1 MKYFPVLVLLLIFS
15 SCVQSKIFPIG
26 PSRACFE
33 PTDGVVLAPFQDIG
47 FNEAVKLEGI
57 IQEELKKAGFGNV
70 ETAPDLEYEMLA
82 AGIKD
87 VDDPDQFYRFFSEL
101 KRQWFIQVDIVGW
114 KNEGGLAYE
123 QEDLGRKGS
132 DPYYV
137 SPQISNSNVVK
148 VRFIVWDTQQ
158 DVKVYEFESQTT
170 ASGIPIPSGNDE
182 DMYSLNLSS
191 MSMVL
196 QKSVRKGAIHLGK
209 KMKCI

>member
-1 MKYFPVLVLLLIFS
+1 ME
-15 SCVQSKIFPIG
+15 
-26 PSRACFE
+26 R
-33 PTDGVVLAPFQDIG
+33 
-47 FNEAVKLEGI
+47 I
-57 IQEELKKAGFGNV
+57 IKEELKKAGFGNV

-101 KRQWFIQVDIVGW
+101 NRQWFIQVDIVGW
-114 KNEGGLAYE
+114 KNEGGLAHEYE
-123 QEDLGRKGS
+123 DRTRKGS

-137 SPQISNSNVVK
+137 SPRIANDNVVR
-148 VRFIVWDTQQ
+148 VRFVVWDTQQ

-170 ASGIPIPSGNDE
+170 ASGLPIPSGDDE
-182 DMYSLNLSS
+182 EIYSLNMSS

-209 KMKCI
+209 KMKCL

>member
-1 MKYFPVLVLLLIFS
+1 MKYFSVLLFTLIFS

-26 PSRACFE
+26 PSRACFD
-33 PTDGVVLAPFQDIG
+33 PADGVVLAPFQDIG

-57 IQEELKKAGFGNV
+57 IKEELKKAGFANV

-87 VDDPDQFYRFFSEL
+87 VDDPDQFYRFYSEL
-101 KRQWFIQVDIVGW
+101 NRQWFIQVTIVGW
-114 KNEGGLAYE
+114 KNEGGLAFE

-137 SPQISNSNVVK
+137 SPSISNDNVAR
-148 VRFIVWDTQQ
+148 VRFVIWDTQQ
-158 DVKVYEFESQTT
+158 DVKIYEFESQTRT
-170 ASGIPIPSGNDE
+170 SGIPIPSGNDE
-182 DMYSLNLSS
+182 DLYSVNLSS

-196 QKSVRKGAIHLGK
+196 QKSVRKGAKHLGK
-209 KMKCI
+209 KMECL